1 VNKLKKIIHVLTI
14 SDAYILGMLIIY
26 TMLSLIFWGQLQTPI
41 LNFLSYIVIATGVI
55 VFAIVSSKYKGGKV
69 FTLVRRLYVIPIVF
83 FIYSN
88 IHLYIPLVN
97 PHDYDTTLIAWDLA
111 IFGVNPTE
119 WIGKLANPLL
129 TEYLQFAYMMFYVLP
144 FILGVEFTLRESD
157 DRFFEFA
164 RIVIFGFFFSYI
176 LYFFMPA
183 IGPRFTIHDFSMIN
197 TELPGIFLTNFFRDL
212 VNAGGGV
219 MPDTVN
225 PAEIVNRDCM
235 PSGHTMMTLITI
247 LIAFKFKSKYKWI
260 VAVIGFSLIFST
272 VYLRYHY
279 VVDVVAGIA
288 FALLT
293 MWLEPK
299 IELLLRNLGFYKYD

>member
-1 VNKLKKIIHVLTI
+1 MNKLKKIINVLTI
-14 SDAYILGMLIIY
+14 SDAYILGMLLIY
-26 TMLSLIFWGQLQTPI
+26 TILCFIFWSQLETPS
-41 LNFLSYIVIATGVI
+41 LNLLSYVVISTAVI
-55 VFAIVSSKYKGGKV
+55 VFALVSSKFKGGKV
-69 FTLVRRLYVIPIVF
+69 FTLVRRLYIIPIVF

-88 IHLYIPLVN
+88 IHLFIPLVN
-97 PHDYDTTLIAWDLA
+97 PQDYDNMLIAWDMS

-119 WIGKLANPLL
+119 WMAQIAHPIL
-129 TEYLQFAYMMFYVLP
+129 TEYLQFTYMMFYVLP
-144 FILGVEFTLRESD
+144 FILGVEFTLRDSD

-183 IGPRFTIHDFSMIN
+183 IGPRFTVHDFSMLN
-197 TELPGIFLTNFFRDL
+197 TELPGLLLTNFFRDL

-219 MPDTVN
+219 MPDTIN

-235 PSGHTMMTLITI
+235 PSGHTMMTFITI

-260 VAVIGFSLIFST
+260 VAIIGFSLIFST

-279 VVDVVAGIA
+279 VVDVIAGLG
-288 FALLT
+288 FAVIT
-293 MWLEPK
+293 MWIEPK
-299 IELLLRNLGFYKYD
+299 IELFLRNLGFYKYD

>member
-1 VNKLKKIIHVLTI
+1 MNKLKKIINVLTI

-197 TELPGIFLTNFFRDL
+197 TELPGLFLTDFFRDL

>member
-1 VNKLKKIIHVLTI
+1 MNKLKKIIHVLTI

-26 TMLSLIFWGQLQTPI
+26 TMLSLIFWEQLQTPI

-197 TELPGIFLTNFFRDL
+197 TELPGLFLTNFFRDL

>member
-1 VNKLKKIIHVLTI
+1 VNKLKKIINVLTI

-197 TELPGIFLTNFFRDL
+197 TELPGLFLTDFFRDL

>member
-197 TELPGIFLTNFFRDL
+197 TELPGLFLTDFFRDL

>member
-1 VNKLKKIIHVLTI
+1 MNKLKKIIHVLTI

-197 TELPGIFLTNFFRDL
+197 TELPGLFLTDFFRDL